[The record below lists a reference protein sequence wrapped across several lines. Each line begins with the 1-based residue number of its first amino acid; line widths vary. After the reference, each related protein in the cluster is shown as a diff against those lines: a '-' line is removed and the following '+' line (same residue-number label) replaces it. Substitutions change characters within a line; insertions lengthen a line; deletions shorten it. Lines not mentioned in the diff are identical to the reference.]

1 MICYRWAAGPKYYE
15 ETSTYFAMALADG
28 LARNGQEPW
37 LDRRHIPI
45 DAQRLSDTVG
55 KEMERRKLVIICIGE
70 RDLERCKADDDFFRW
85 EIERARTLERAGRL
99 KVVLV
104 LHGIAN
110 MEELIKASRRAG
122 AWGREFNAYL
132 VRHYLLFART
142 ETMDTLAERILK
154 SLREF

>member
-1 MICYRWAAGPKYYE
+1 MICYRWSAGPKYYE
-15 ETSTYFAMALADG
+15 ETSTYFTMALADR

-37 LDRRHIPI
+37 LDRHHIPI

-110 MEELIKASRRAG
+110 MVELIKASRRAG
-122 AWGREFNAYL
+122 AWGREFKDYL
-132 VRHYLLFART
+132 VRHYVLFARS
-142 ETMDTLAERILK
+142 ETMDTLAEKILK
-154 SLREF
+154 SLTEF